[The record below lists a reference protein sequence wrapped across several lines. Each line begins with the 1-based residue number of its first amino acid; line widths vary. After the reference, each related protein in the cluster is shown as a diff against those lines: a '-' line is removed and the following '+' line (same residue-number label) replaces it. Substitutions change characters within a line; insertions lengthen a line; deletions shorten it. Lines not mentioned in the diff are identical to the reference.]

1 MGRDEDLFQAANA
14 GNLDDLN
21 KLLAA
26 GAGPSGF
33 NDRVRAIAEDG
44 RTPPHPLC
52 GLIRRVSVRR
62 LSVASSSF
70 RPRVL
75 SGVRRFVESSP
86 PESAAA
92 VVRVVISGHIRSAGR
107 ATPIPIRGYGG
118 RGLGANWRD
127 DADGG
132 GGYFGRC
139 GRASA
144 MTTFGDAP

>member
-1 MGRDEDLFQAANA
+1 MGRDKDLFKAASA

-26 GAGPSGF
+26 GADPSGF
-33 NDRVRAIAEDG
+33 KDNVRVIAEDG

-52 GLIRRVSVRR
+52 GLARRVSARR

-86 PESAAA
+86 PESAVA
-92 VVRVVISGHIRSAGR
+92 VVRVIISGHIRSAGC
-107 ATPIPIRGYGG
+107 ATSIPTR
-118 RGLGANWRD
+118 RELER
-127 DADGG
+127 
-132 GGYFGRC
+132 
-139 GRASA
+139 
-144 MTTFGDAP
+144 